1 MFIESIAPTTE
12 SASPFVESW
21 QDDSTPATVPVNEQ
35 QLIEDHLHI
44 VRSAVARIKRS
55 VPAHIDADDLYSIG
69 LTGLITA
76 VRKFN
81 PIQGR
86 TFAGFAALRIRG
98 AMLDEL
104 RRLDTCSRRARARS
118 RQLRTATNEL
128 EQKLGRDATTE
139 EVRSSLGLSRAE
151 YSQWVDDAQPI
162 SFLAL
167 DRQSQHGDDAPG
179 AALHDLL
186 ADEQDETGHTR
197 LERAEL
203 VQLLGQ
209 KIDELPA
216 LQKKILTMYYF
227 QNMRIADIAAAF
239 GVTSSRI
246 SQVHTRTLNALRE
259 CLVVARE
266 Q

>member
-1 MFIESIAPTTE
+1 MFIESIASTAEP
-12 SASPFVESW
+12 ASPFVESW
-21 QDDSTPATVPVNEQ
+21 LDDSAPAPAPVNEH

-44 VRSAVARIKRS
+44 VCSAVARIKRR

-69 LTGLITA
+69 LAGLVTA

-104 RRLDTCSRRARARS
+104 RRLDTCSRRARTRA
-118 RQLRTATNEL
+118 RQLRSTTNEI
-128 EQKLGRDATTE
+128 EQKLGRDATAE
-139 EVRSSLGLSRAE
+139 EVRSSLGLSRQE
-151 YSQWVDDAQPI
+151 YFKWVDDAQPV

-167 DRQSQHGDDAPG
+167 DRQSTHGDDAPG
-179 AALHDLL
+179 SALHDLL
-186 ADEQDETGHTR
+186 ADEQDETGPAR

-203 VQLLGQ
+203 VELLGR
-209 KIDELPA
+209 KIDELPP

-227 QNMRIADIAAAF
+227 KNMRIADIAAAF

-259 CLVVARE
+259 CLEVARE